1 MLQNQTI
8 EEYKPSEL
16 ELWMLD
22 VLFEMILKG
31 AENEAVNNSIYSL

>member
-16 ELWMLD
+16 ELWLLD
-22 VLFEMILKG
+22 VLFEMIVQG
-31 AENEAVNNSIYSL
+31 AENEAITN

>member
-16 ELWMLD
+16 ELWMLG
-22 VLFEMILKG
+22 VLFELILKG
-31 AENEAVNNSIYSL
+31 AEKEAITN

>member
-8 EEYKPSEL
+8 EEYKPSDL

-22 VLFEMILKG
+22 VLFEMIVEG
-31 AENEAVNNSIYSL
+31 AGKEAITN

>member
-16 ELWMLD
+16 ELWLLD
-22 VLFEMILKG
+22 VLFEMIVEG
-31 AENEAVNNSIYSL
+31 AAKEN